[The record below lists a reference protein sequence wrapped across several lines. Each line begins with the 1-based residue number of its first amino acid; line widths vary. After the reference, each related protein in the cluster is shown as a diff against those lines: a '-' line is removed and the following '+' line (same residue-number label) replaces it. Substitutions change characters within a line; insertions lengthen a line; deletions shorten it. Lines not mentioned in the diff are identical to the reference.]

1 MTVAQSLAIN
11 RSVGEPTS
19 ERPVAAVTKR
29 SVFSLLSPLAVP
41 LLLKPRIMAAM
52 AVAFLD
58 VRRRGR
64 STIRVAAATA
74 VSLAVAAV
82 LDTTLPGWNRHPPV
96 SLGAAAIA
104 ALAVATVLFAARWLG
119 LIQTGIAAFAL
130 GLPAAGLTLALAV
143 AGQPFT
149 VLVAG
154 ASLGTA
160 VAATVEITARLRC
173 GRWLADPPAGT
184 PVTA

>member
-1 MTVAQSLAIN
+1 
-11 RSVGEPTS
+11 
-19 ERPVAAVTKR
+19 
-29 SVFSLLSPLAVP
+29 
-41 LLLKPRIMAAM
+41 MAAM

-64 STIRVAAATA
+64 STIRIAAAA
-74 VSLAVAAV
+74 AASLAVAAV
-82 LDTTLPGWNRHPPV
+82 LDTTLPGWDRHPPV

-104 ALAVATVLFAARWLG
+104 AIAVATVLFAARWLD
-119 LIQTGIAAFAL
+119 LIRTGITAAAL
-130 GLPAAGLTLALAV
+130 SLAAAGLTLALAV

-149 VLVAG
+149 ALVAG

-160 VAATVEITARLRC
+160 VAAAVEASARLRW

-184 PVTA
+184 PVTASDG